1 MLKSL
6 CLILIFFGLQS
17 AQAFQGLEVLS
28 SEGHKVL
35 CHKNE
40 GRFWS
45 CDNSQLLFLAD
56 LMFGQV
62 PTLHSLHEERVE
74 VPGSVKDLSVEKI
87 LFTNKSDFQYQRAT
101 GTAREAY
108 YRKHNLMMGFEP
120 SLRKCHL
127 EGCRRLKELL
137 ATAFQRD
144 RLHFTKEE
152 QRRVDEG
159 LLALLPQDVNQKK
172 TLSDLKQAWGEISS
186 DSSLRYD
193 YLRDGCFAR
202 SHVVASQLAARGFE
216 VHKIWV
222 HGFSLWSLN
231 AAKPEDFFGWRYHV
245 APVVRVAGTLWVL
258 DPGLFSEPVAPH
270 AWVLEVFGP
279 NQKMEVLQTFNE
291 DDLAS
296 RAVVAVSL
304 SPWQVYPGYR
314 VLADPVEEKRLRED
328 LNEARYTLEELGI
341 VYSEQN

>member
-6 CLILIFFGLQS
+6 CLILVLFGLQNT
-17 AQAFQGLEVLS
+17 QAAQGLEVRS
-28 SEGHKVL
+28 SDGRKVF
-35 CHKNE
+35 CQKNE
-40 GRFWS
+40 DRFWS

-56 LMFGQV
+56 IMFGQA
-62 PTLHSLHEERVE
+62 PTLHSLQEERVE
-74 VPGSVKDLSVEKI
+74 VPVSVKDLALGKT
-87 LFTNKSDFQYQRAT
+87 LYANKSDFQYQRAT
-101 GTAREAY
+101 GSAREAY

-120 SLRKCHL
+120 NLRKCHL
-127 EGCRRLKELL
+127 DGCQKLKKVLS
-137 ATAFQRD
+137 TALQRD
-144 RLHFTKEE
+144 RFRFSEE
-152 QRRVDEG
+152 EAQRIDDG
-159 LLALLPQDVNQKK
+159 LLALLSPDVNLKK
-172 TLSDLKQAWGEISS
+172 TLSDLKQTWDLLSS

-202 SHVVASQLAARGFE
+202 SHVVASQLAAQGFE

-222 HGFSLWSLN
+222 HGFSLWSLK
-231 AAKPEDFFGWRYHV
+231 ATKPEDFFGWRYHV

-279 NQKMEVLQTFNE
+279 NQKVEVLQTFNE
-291 DDLAS
+291 DQLAS
-296 RAVVAVSL
+296 GAEVAVSL

-314 VLADPVEEKRLRED
+314 FLTGPVEEKRLRED
-328 LNEARYTLEELGI
+328 LDEARYTLEELGV